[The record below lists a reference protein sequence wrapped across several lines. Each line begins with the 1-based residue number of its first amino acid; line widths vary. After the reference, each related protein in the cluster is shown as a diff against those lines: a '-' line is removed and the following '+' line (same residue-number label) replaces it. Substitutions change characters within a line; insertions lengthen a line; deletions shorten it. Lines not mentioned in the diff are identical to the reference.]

1 LHTVDA
7 DRSDD
12 ENAHERRDSLKGE
25 PVPSRERTSRAAAV
39 GSGARRR

>member
-12 ENAHERRDSLKGE
+12 ENAHGRRDSLKGE
-25 PVPSRERTSRAAAV
+25 AVPSREKILRAAAV
-39 GSGARRR
+39 GSEARRR